1 MEKSNSTQRRK
12 NRTLLGTLQ
21 AVLNAVKGG
30 KEKQKTQAQ
39 KNREMYS
46 MTKYQWYLQSG
57 LGRKN
62 AGWKRKTKKAKANF
76 ISNRKVA

>member
-1 MEKSNSTQRRK
+1 MEKSNSAQRRK
-12 NRTLLGTLQ
+12 NRTILGTLQ

-62 AGWKRKTKKAKANF
+62 AGWKRKTKRAKANF

>member
-1 MEKSNSTQRRK
+1 MEKSNSAQRRK
-12 NRTLLGTLQ
+12 NRTIIGTLQ
-21 AVLNAVKGG
+21 SVLNAVKGG
-30 KEKQKTQAQ
+30 KEKQNTQAQ

-57 LGRKN
+57 LGRNN
-62 AGWKRKTKKAKANF
+62 AGWNRKTKRAKSNF